1 MERTMYEVL
10 EELETDFKDLQ
21 MFIDA
26 VQSKKD
32 KELKII
38 TKQIIHEYLIPHLKE
53 LSELLDY

>member
-10 EELETDFKDLQ
+10 EETDFKDLQ

-26 VQSKKD
+26 AKRIKNNN
-32 KELKII
+32 
-38 TKQIIHEYLIPHLKE
+38 KQIIHEYLIPHLKE